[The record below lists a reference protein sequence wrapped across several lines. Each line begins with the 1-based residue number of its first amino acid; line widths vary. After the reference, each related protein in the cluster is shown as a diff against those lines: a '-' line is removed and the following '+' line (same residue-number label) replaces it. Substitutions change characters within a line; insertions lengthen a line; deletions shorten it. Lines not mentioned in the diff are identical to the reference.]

1 MRRVFLI
8 AAGVFSGLVY
18 FSSRRG
24 EEDQPAG
31 HEECRTRLTRQQY
44 YVTRQGGTDVAF
56 SGTYHALKTPG
67 EYRCICCDDLLFR
80 SQEKFDSGTGWP
92 SFFQPVDKDE
102 VLEKK
107 DTKHGMIR
115 VEVVAKTSNAHLGHV
130 FDDGPKP
137 TGKRYCINSAALKFV
152 PLSQL
157 KAEGLEKYAN
167 LFGPEQPKEK
177 K

>member
-67 EYRCICCDDLLFR
+67 EYRCICCDELLFR

-92 SFFQPVDKDE
+92 SFWAPADPNNIRTRKDVSLMLERTE
-102 VLEKK
+102 VAC
-107 DTKHGMIR
+107 R
-115 VEVVAKTSNAHLGHV
+115 RCAAHLGHV
-130 FDDGPKP
+130 FPDGPPP
-137 TGKRYCINSAALKFV
+137 TNLRYCLNESSLRFLPA
-152 PLSQL
+152 
-157 KAEGLEKYAN
+157 
-167 LFGPEQPKEK
+167 
-177 K
+177 

>member
-8 AAGVFSGLVY
+8 AAGVFSGLAY

-67 EYRCICCDDLLFR
+67 EYRCICCDNLLFH
-80 SQEKFDSGTGWP
+80 SKEKFDSGTGWP
-92 SFFQPVDKDE
+92 SFWAPADPNNIRTRKDVSLLLERTE
-102 VLEKK
+102 VAC
-107 DTKHGMIR
+107 R
-115 VEVVAKTSNAHLGHV
+115 RCAAHLGHV
-130 FDDGPKP
+130 FPDGPAP
-137 TGKRYCINSAALKFV
+137 TNLRYCINESSLRFLPA
-152 PLSQL
+152 
-157 KAEGLEKYAN
+157 
-167 LFGPEQPKEK
+167 
-177 K
+177 

>member
-92 SFFQPVDKDE
+92 SFWAPADPNNIRTRKDVSLMLERTE
-102 VLEKK
+102 VAC
-107 DTKHGMIR
+107 R
-115 VEVVAKTSNAHLGHV
+115 RCAAHLGHV
-130 FDDGPKP
+130 FPDGPPP
-137 TGKRYCINSAALKFV
+137 THRRDGRNESSLRFLPA
-152 PLSQL
+152 
-157 KAEGLEKYAN
+157 
-167 LFGPEQPKEK
+167 
-177 K
+177 